1 MKVSVIILTFNSEAI
16 LEATLSAAARV
27 SDDIHIVD
35 SLSTDRTLEIAKSYG
50 TSVVQRPF
58 VNYGEQRN
66 WAIENLPSKYDWQLH
81 LDADERP
88 SDDLITEINMIDP
101 ASAATVSGYFIT
113 RLTYFLGRP
122 IRHGGLFPNWHMRL
136 FRQGAGRCESR
147 LYDQHFYVDG
157 LTQRLNHPMIDDQRN
172 TIAEW
177 VARHNRWAQAEVAE
191 ILRLGQPREGVIQG
205 RISGNPI
212 ERKRALRGFYYR
224 NPALLRALLLFLY
237 RYFLRFGFLDGK
249 EGLIYFV
256 LQTFWFRF
264 LVDSMIFE
272 REKINEGRSNSS
284 VTR

>member
-1 MKVSVIILTFNSEAI
+1 M
-16 LEATLSAAARV
+16 
-27 SDDIHIVD
+27 
-35 SLSTDRTLEIAKSYG
+35 
-50 TSVVQRPF
+50 VQRPF

-66 WAIENLPSKYDWQLH
+66 WAIENSPSKYDWQLH

-88 SDDLITEINMIDP
+88 SDDLIIEINMIDP
-101 ASAATVSGYFIT
+101 ANATAVSGYFIT

-122 IRHGGLFPNWHMRL
+122 IRHGGLFPQWHMRL

-157 LTQRLNHPMIDDQRN
+157 LTQRLKHPMIDDQRN

-177 VARHNRWAQAEVAE
+177 VARHNRWAQVEVAE

-237 RYFLRFGFLDGK
+237 RYILRFGFLDGK

-264 LVDSMIFE
+264 LIDSMIFE
-272 REKINEGRSNSS
+272 REKRSGPTS
-284 VTR
+284 